1 MKDPTR
7 RTERTRQA
15 RKGFVTLPRV
25 VVLGVLVLA
34 AVGAGVQFFGSAGN
48 SDGDADANWTPDQAL
63 PAAGVQDLRVEVA
76 QPVVDL
82 GRVALNT
89 PAEGQWLLRN
99 TGTGSIS
106 VGRPSIEV
114 LEGC

>member
-7 RTERTRQA
+7 RTERLRQT
-15 RKGFVTLPRV
+15 RKGFLTLPRA

-34 AVGAGVQFFGSAGN
+34 SFGAGVQFFSSAGN
-48 SDGDADANWTPDQAL
+48 SDGDGDANRSPDPPL
-63 PAAGVQDLRVEVA
+63 PAAGVQALNVEVA
-76 QPVVDL
+76 QPIVDL

-89 PAEGQWLLRN
+89 PAGGQWLLRN
-99 TGTGSIS
+99 TGSGPIS
-106 VGRPSIEV
+106 LGRPSIEV

>member
-7 RTERTRQA
+7 RSELSRRA

-25 VVLGVLVLA
+25 VVAGVLALA
-34 AVGAGVQFFGSAGN
+34 AFGAGMQFFSSAGN
-48 SDGDADANWTPDQAL
+48 SDGDADASWTPEQAL
-63 PAAGVQDLRVEVA
+63 PAAGVQDLGVEVA

-89 PAEGQWLLRN
+89 AAEGQWLLRN
-99 TGTGSIS
+99 TGTGSLS

>member
-1 MKDPTR
+1 MKDPTK
-7 RTERTRQA
+7 RTERSRQT
-15 RKGFVTLPRV
+15 RKGLVTLPRA

-34 AVGAGVQFFGSAGN
+34 AFGAGVQFFSSARN
-48 SDGDADANWTPDQAL
+48 SDGDADAAWTLDQPL
-63 PAAGVQDLRVEVA
+63 PGAGVQDLSVEIA

-89 PAEGQWLLRN
+89 PAEGQWVLRN
-99 TGTGSIS
+99 TGSGPIS
-106 VGRPSIEV
+106 LGRPSIEV

>member
-7 RTERTRQA
+7 RTERSRQS
-15 RKGFVTLPRV
+15 RKGFFTLPRAV
-25 VVLGVLVLA
+25 VFGVLVLA
-34 AVGAGVQFFGSAGN
+34 AFGAGVRFVGSAGN
-48 SDGDADANWTPDQAL
+48 SSGDADGNWTPDQTL
-63 PAAGVQDLRVEVA
+63 PAAGVQELRVEVA

-99 TGTGSIS
+99 TGTGPIS